1 MSLIRHI
8 APVKQPGS
16 LLHHLFCLLILAG
29 AFQLGYTVSL
39 RVCKDANCLCCLLQ
53 QTVAHQNSDFIT
65 WLAEAEAGVWK
76 SSPPFWWAIASKN
89 EPEASFICS
98 VVYLEKLGL
107 TSGSLILPDEHI
119 SVGCFLLSITVM
131 EMIRLTWKLKRK
143 KKKKTQENMSSFQID
158 RNEGIYWSRWCWMF
172 LKIFVLDSSL
182 FWKHWNRG
190 YIPIKEFNR

>member
-8 APVKQPGS
+8 APVKHPGN
-16 LLHHLFCLLILAG
+16 LLHHLFCFLTLAG
-29 AFQLGYTVSL
+29 AFQPRYTVSL
-39 RVCKDANCLCCLLQ
+39 RVCKDVNCLCCLLQ

-76 SSPPFWWAIASKN
+76 SSLPFWWAIASKN
-89 EPEASFICS
+89 EPEATFICS
-98 VVYLEKLGL
+98 VVYPEKLGL

-143 KKKKTQENMSSFQID
+143 KKKTKPRKYGQFSDWQKWGYLLIQMMLDVFENICVRFLS
-158 RNEGIYWSRWCWMF
+158 F
-172 LKIFVLDSSL
+172 LKTL
-182 FWKHWNRG
+182 K
-190 YIPIKEFNR
+190 